1 MERRLYCDSPYV
13 TDWQAEVEGATEKG
27 GKYYVSLTE
36 TAFYPGGGGQPSDR
50 GTIDGIVVE
59 DVYERDGHIIH
70 VLGKPPGHGTVEC
83 RLDFDRRFDLM
94 QQHTGQH
101 LLSAVL
107 FKLYQ
112 CKTSSLHM
120 GMDELSIDVGLPEM
134 PAPMIT
140 RVEDTVNDY
149 INRDLPVVTSCVTA
163 QEASDI
169 ELRKTPPKEGE
180 VRIVEISTIDRS
192 PCCGTHV
199 RRTGEIGMVKIV
211 KTEKRGGE
219 TRVHFRCGKR
229 ALRDYQLKQDI
240 VSGLVRLYRMSEGEV
255 LAKAEAT
262 AAQLRDTQK
271 ELAELVDKALLA
283 EAREIVG
290 RATSKVIERT
300 FDDKNFGDIS
310 ALAKDIIDSGDFI
323 VVMASTPDKRLLFA
337 HGGKLDINCG
347 RILKE
352 NLPSF
357 NGKGGGKEN
366 WANGGFGTEDDMG
379 RFKVFLLDMLVKKGL

>member
-1 MERRLYCDSPYV
+1 
-13 TDWQAEVEGATEKG
+13 
-27 GKYYVSLTE
+27 
-36 TAFYPGGGGQPSDR
+36 
-50 GTIDGIVVE
+50 
-59 DVYERDGHIIH
+59 
-70 VLGKPPGHGTVEC
+70 
-83 RLDFDRRFDLM
+83 
-94 QQHTGQH
+94 
-101 LLSAVL
+101 
-107 FKLYQ
+107 
-112 CKTSSLHM
+112 
-120 GMDELSIDVGLPEM
+120 
-134 PAPMIT
+134 
-140 RVEDTVNDY
+140 
-149 INRDLPVVTSCVTA
+149 
-163 QEASDI
+163 
-169 ELRKTPPKEGE
+169 
-180 VRIVEISTIDRS
+180 
-192 PCCGTHV
+192 
-199 RRTGEIGMVKIV
+199 MVKIV